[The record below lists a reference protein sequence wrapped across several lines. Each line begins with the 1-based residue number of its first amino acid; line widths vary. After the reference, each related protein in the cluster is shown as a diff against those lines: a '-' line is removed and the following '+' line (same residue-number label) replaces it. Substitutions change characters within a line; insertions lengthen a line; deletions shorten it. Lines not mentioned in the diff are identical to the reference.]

1 MKGLTKRSF
10 THLDRN
16 MFLKLYKSIIRPHL
30 EYANVIWSPLYKG
43 QIDEIEKVQRRAT
56 KIVPSLKNKSYLQRL
71 TVLGLPSIRYRQI
84 RSDLIQAYKIINKID
99 NLNCENFFKFTS
111 HEKTRNNTL
120 KIYKPYARTN
130 IRKKI
135 FSYRVVDFWNKLSPS
150 TKTSPDLTK
159 FKINIDKDLVDLKYN
174 FN

>member
-1 MKGLTKRSF
+1 M
-10 THLDRN
+10 
-16 MFLKLYKSIIRPHL
+16 
-30 EYANVIWSPLYKG
+30 YKG

-71 TVLGLPSIRYRQI
+71 TVLGLPSIGYRQI

-99 NLNCENFFKFTS
+99 NLKCENFFKFIS
-111 HEKTRNNTL
+111 HQKTRNNTL

-130 IRKKI
+130 IRNNF

-150 TKTSPDLTK
+150 TKTSPDLNK